1 MKRGRIR
8 YATAGPSFR
17 TKLVRFVDN
26 HRRVRKKQV
35 DSSPCNENKVGACP
49 ERGGKAAASPRRK
62 NNVVVIGRPE
72 TLDDGWRWPRLRD
85 REVGEKPVNIRL
97 PAVALGDE
105 GDLRVLGRE
114 VPTQRCCQRDRV
126 FIRLL

>member
-1 MKRGRIR
+1 MQPRGDPLGPNWSALWTTTS
-8 YATAGPSFR
+8 ATS
-17 TKLVRFVDN
+17 
-26 HRRVRKKQV
+26 VRKMELIR
-35 DSSPCNENKVGACP
+35 CNENKVGACP

-72 TLDDGWRWPRLRD
+72 TLDDGWRWLRLRD